1 MNKNYIKICIDDNY
15 ISKDSE
21 NQFSE
26 NFDNNI
32 IVEFKNDNPKKNI
45 LKFLNNHKKQS
56 KKSLVIVSN
65 VINNKNYLFSIV
77 PTFQEAL
84 DIIEIEEIERLIS

>member
-1 MNKNYIKICIDDNY
+1 MNKNYIKICIDDTY

-65 VINNKNYLFSIV
+65 LINNKNYLFSIV

>member
-1 MNKNYIKICIDDNY
+1 MNKNYIKLFIEDNY

-26 NFDNNI
+26 NLDNNI
-32 IVEFKNDNPKKNI
+32 IVEFKNDIAKKNI
-45 LKFLNNHKKQS
+45 LEFLNNHKKQS
-56 KKSLVIVSN
+56 KKSLVIISN

>member
-1 MNKNYIKICIDDNY
+1 MNKNYIKICIDDIY
-15 ISKDSE
+15 ISKNSE

>member
-1 MNKNYIKICIDDNY
+1 MNKNYIKICIDDTY

-21 NQFSE
+21 DQFSE

>member
-1 MNKNYIKICIDDNY
+1 MNKNYIKICIDDTY

-32 IVEFKNDNPKKNI
+32 IVEFKNDNPKK
-45 LKFLNNHKKQS
+45 KYPKVFK
-56 KKSLVIVSN
+56 
-65 VINNKNYLFSIV
+65 
-77 PTFQEAL
+77 
-84 DIIEIEEIERLIS
+84 

>member
-1 MNKNYIKICIDDNY
+1 MNKNYIKICIDDTY

-65 VINNKNYLFSIV
+65 VINNKNYLFLIV

-84 DIIEIEEIERLIS
+84 DIIEIEEIERLIN

>member
-1 MNKNYIKICIDDNY
+1 MNKNYIKICIDDTY

-26 NFDNNI
+26 NLDNNI

>member
-1 MNKNYIKICIDDNY
+1 MNKHYIKICIDDTY

-32 IVEFKNDNPKKNI
+32 IVEFKYDNPKKNI
-45 LKFLNNHKKQS
+45 LEFLNNHKKQS
-56 KKSLVIVSN
+56 NKSLVIVSN
-65 VINNKNYLFSIV
+65 LINNKNYLFSIV

>member
-1 MNKNYIKICIDDNY
+1 MNKNYIKICIDDTY
-15 ISKDSE
+15 ILKDSE

>member
-1 MNKNYIKICIDDNY
+1 MSKNYIKICIVDTY
-15 ISKDSE
+15 ISKDCE
-21 NQFSE
+21 TQFSE
-26 NFDNNI
+26 NLDNNI
-32 IVEFKNDNPKKNI
+32 IVEFKNDIAKKNI
-45 LKFLNNHKKQS
+45 LEFLNNHKKQS
-56 KKSLVIVSN
+56 KKSLVIISN

>member
-1 MNKNYIKICIDDNY
+1 MNKHYIKICIDDNY

>member
-1 MNKNYIKICIDDNY
+1 MNKNYIKICIDDTY

-45 LKFLNNHKKQS
+45 LKILNNHKKQS

>member
-1 MNKNYIKICIDDNY
+1 MNKNYIKICIDDTY

-32 IVEFKNDNPKKNI
+32 IVEFKNDNPKKNF

>member
-1 MNKNYIKICIDDNY
+1 MNKNYIKIFIEDNY

-26 NFDNNI
+26 NLDNNI
-32 IVEFKNDNPKKNI
+32 IVEFKNDKAKKNI
-45 LKFLNNHKKQS
+45 LEFLNNHKKQS
-56 KKSLVIVSN
+56 KKSLVIISN
-65 VINNKNYLFSIV
+65 VINNKNYIFSIV

>member
-1 MNKNYIKICIDDNY
+1 MNKNYIKICIVDAY
-15 ISKDSE
+15 ISKDRE
-21 NQFSE
+21 TQFSE
-26 NFDNNI
+26 NLDNNI
-32 IVEFKNDNPKKNI
+32 IVEFKNDNAKKNI
-45 LKFLNNHKKQS
+45 LEFLNNHKKQS
-56 KKSLVIVSN
+56 KKSLVIISN

>member
-1 MNKNYIKICIDDNY
+1 MNKNYIKICIDDTY

-26 NFDNNI
+26 NFDNNL

>member
-1 MNKNYIKICIDDNY
+1 MKKNYIKICIDDTY

>member
-1 MNKNYIKICIDDNY
+1 MNKNYIKICIDDTY

-21 NQFSE
+21 YQFSE

-84 DIIEIEEIERLIS
+84 DIIEIEEIERLIN

>member
-1 MNKNYIKICIDDNY
+1 MNKNYIKICIDDTY
-15 ISKDSE
+15 ISNDSE

-84 DIIEIEEIERLIS
+84 DVIEIEEIERLIS

>member
-1 MNKNYIKICIDDNY
+1 MNKNYIKICIVDTY
-15 ISKDSE
+15 ISKDRE
-21 NQFSE
+21 TQFSE
-26 NFDNNI
+26 NLDNNI
-32 IVEFKNDNPKKNI
+32 IVEFKNDNAKKSI
-45 LKFLNNHKKQS
+45 LEFLNNHKKQS
-56 KKSLVIVSN
+56 KKSLVIISN

>member
-1 MNKNYIKICIDDNY
+1 MNKNYIKICIDDTY
-15 ISKDSE
+15 ISNDSE

>member
-1 MNKNYIKICIDDNY
+1 MNKNYIKICIDDTC

>member
-1 MNKNYIKICIDDNY
+1 MNKHYIKICIDDTY

-32 IVEFKNDNPKKNI
+32 IVEFKNDNPKKI
-45 LKFLNNHKKQS
+45 F
-56 KKSLVIVSN
+56 
-65 VINNKNYLFSIV
+65 
-77 PTFQEAL
+77 
-84 DIIEIEEIERLIS
+84 

>member
-1 MNKNYIKICIDDNY
+1 MNKNYIKICIVDTY
-15 ISKDSE
+15 ISKDRE
-21 NQFSE
+21 TQFSE
-26 NFDNNI
+26 NLDNNI
-32 IVEFKNDNPKKNI
+32 IVEFKNDNAKKNI
-45 LKFLNNHKKQS
+45 LEFLNNPKKQS